1 MKLLPLLLALL
12 LLNNPLSAQ
21 IRPGGPVGQNPD
33 RMEALRIAFFTEA
46 LSLTPEEAEVFW
58 PVMHEEREKME
69 AHRAQMDSLQ
79 TALDAAD
86 EMSDEEAFAH
96 LEALADLRLEDIA
109 LKNQMLLTIANT
121 LGPQRA
127 LEIPKLEERFRRRI
141 IEEVQQ
147 RRNAGGIRPR
157 PR

>member
-21 IRPGGPVGQNPD
+21 IRPGGLIGQNPD

-58 PVMHEEREKME
+58 PVMREEREKME

-96 LEALADLRLEDIA
+96 LEALADLRLEDITM
-109 LKNQMLLTIANT
+109 KNQMLLTIANT